1 MAWTTAPITRVVKYK
16 KFEDTYIKYGSFIAT
31 IASSQS
37 EEDMKNA
44 IKCFALPTGSS
55 RIKKEHYFSVGLN
68 SYVGFT
74 HSWNKLY
81 PPLNIPSQENWFT
94 VPLGISFNYG
104 LNHFGSISLFGGIID
119 VGAIFTYKINSDSAV
134 QATITFAQIFSPSI
148 GLVYGFPIIKK
159 YDIPLSVGANFQW
172 GPTLQKVDQTG
183 NSILPL
189 MTRRFNVFIAV
200 DIPLVNFYVS
210 RQY

>member
-1 MAWTTAPITRVVKYK
+1 MNV
-16 KFEDTYIKYGSFIAT
+16 
-31 IASSQS
+31 
-37 EEDMKNA
+37 
-44 IKCFALPTGSS
+44 
-55 RIKKEHYFSVGLN
+55 
-68 SYVGFT
+68 
-74 HSWNKLY
+74 
-81 PPLNIPSQENWFT
+81 PSQENWFT

-148 GLVYGFPIIKK
+148 GLVYGLPIIKK
-159 YDIPLSVGANFQW
+159 YNIPLSVGANFQW